1 MRLVQHQL
9 YQVGLLDWPSI
20 LTALL
25 VLGGSA
31 ALAGYVPARRAA
43 RVGPLVALHDS

>member
-25 VLGGSA
+25 VLGASA

-43 RVGPLVALHDS
+43 RVGPLVALQDA